1 MSYVARYPPRPKSL
15 ILNDLSCYF
24 LGLTCAAVYGKI
36 IQVMRAETRA
46 KLGKQGAE
54 IASVRGTMQALVEGE
69 WMDKGY
75 IQRRIQDL
83 ELRLINVQCE
93 LADIEFES
101 FEN

>member
-1 MSYVARYPPRPKSL
+1 
-15 ILNDLSCYF
+15 
-24 LGLTCAAVYGKI
+24 
-36 IQVMRAETRA
+36 MRAETRA

-54 IASVRGTMQALVEGE
+54 IASVRGTMQALAEGE

-75 IQRRIQDL
+75 LQRRIQDL
-83 ELRLINVQCE
+83 ELRLIKVQCE

>member
-1 MSYVARYPPRPKSL
+1 
-15 ILNDLSCYF
+15 
-24 LGLTCAAVYGKI
+24 
-36 IQVMRAETRA
+36 MRDRLRD

-54 IASVRGTMQALVEGE
+54 IASIRGTMQALAEGE

-75 IQRRIQDL
+75 LQRRIQDL
-83 ELRLINVQCE
+83 ELRLICVQSE

>member
-1 MSYVARYPPRPKSL
+1 MRDGIRAR
-15 ILNDLSCYF
+15 
-24 LGLTCAAVYGKI
+24 
-36 IQVMRAETRA
+36 
-46 KLGKQGAE
+46 LGKQGAE
-54 IASVRGTMQALVEGE
+54 IASIRGTMQALAEGE

-75 IQRRIQDL
+75 LQRRIQDL

>member
-1 MSYVARYPPRPKSL
+1 MR
-15 ILNDLSCYF
+15 D
-24 LGLTCAAVYGKI
+24 G
-36 IQVMRAETRA
+36 MRAR
-46 KLGKQGAE
+46 LGKQGAE
-54 IASVRGTMQALVEGE
+54 IASIRGTMQALAEGE

>member
-1 MSYVARYPPRPKSL
+1 
-15 ILNDLSCYF
+15 
-24 LGLTCAAVYGKI
+24 
-36 IQVMRAETRA
+36 MRAETRA

-69 WMDKGY
+69 WMDKDY

-93 LADIEFES
+93 LTEIEFEYN
-101 FEN
+101 ENLS

>member
-1 MSYVARYPPRPKSL
+1 MRP
-15 ILNDLSCYF
+15 
-24 LGLTCAAVYGKI
+24 
-36 IQVMRAETRA
+36 ETRVN
-46 KLGKQGAE
+46 LGKQGAE
-54 IASVRGTMQALVEGE
+54 IASVRGTMQALAEGE

-75 IQRRIQDL
+75 LQRRIQDL

>member
-1 MSYVARYPPRPKSL
+1 
-15 ILNDLSCYF
+15 
-24 LGLTCAAVYGKI
+24 
-36 IQVMRAETRA
+36 MRAETRA

-54 IASVRGTMQALVEGE
+54 IASVRGTMQALAEGE

-75 IQRRIQDL
+75 LQRRIQDL

>member
-1 MSYVARYPPRPKSL
+1 MR
-15 ILNDLSCYF
+15 D
-24 LGLTCAAVYGKI
+24 G
-36 IQVMRAETRA
+36 MRAR
-46 KLGKQGAE
+46 LGKQGAE
-54 IASVRGTMQALVEGE
+54 IASIRGTMQALAEGE
-69 WMDKGY
+69 WMDKDY